1 VKKISNNYLII
12 IPIISLIGGI
22 WQGQYTDDGYHW
34 GFIFSNA
41 LDLIDGKVPYK
52 EIFLEYGILTTIIN
66 SVILLIFNK
75 NILSLM
81 LITCIAYSLTIFL
94 IALITQNFTE
104 GKYYG
109 FLSTIIIFMIYP
121 WPVSPWPNFTSFF
134 FTTLFCYLYLSEKK
148 KYSLL
153 AGTSLALAYL
163 TFTTVYNIIIILF
176 LLIILIFILIYR
188 KKLMLDFIKKNIL
201 VSFGFL
207 IIFLPFILYL
217 FYNDLFTV
225 WASYQK
231 IPFILADK
239 HNLPIY
245 GKILDYI
252 YFLFIY
258 SFKNFIY
265 EPQISVFLFF
275 FLSNIALTIKLLINF
290 NKDKKFTSLNLNL
303 FVINIL
309 ILCLNIYAQLSDI
322 DKLATSL
329 LLGIVPLYILIDSFN
344 NYENKIISNFII
356 LSISIFSILFAF
368 GLENAENDASRSAYF
383 KDLKNMENKFKS
395 NEISY
400 FSKQKWSKN
409 SWNTLNKFMHFQK
422 KIKNNCNVNYGANL
436 TINTFYYSLLEYEKI
451 QLIPFFFKDLD
462 GLFRNYFE
470 PNLIRELQRE
480 IDKNNIIIISS
491 ENNDKY
497 LNLQEYADPKKID
510 LNAYNDKISEFL
522 YIYYPK
528 KCENN

>member
-1 VKKISNNYLII
+1 MKKISNNYLII

-176 LLIILIFILIYR
+176 LLIILIFTA
-188 KKLMLDFIKKNIL
+188 M
-201 VSFGFL
+201 GFYYKRSIEKTL
-207 IIFLPFILYL
+207 GTMVQR
-217 FYNDLFTV
+217 YNE
-225 WASYQK
+225 QK
-231 IPFILADK
+231 GLTF
-239 HNLPIY
+239 NY
-245 GKILDYI
+245 G
-252 YFLFIY
+252 
-258 SFKNFIY
+258 
-265 EPQISVFLFF
+265 
-275 FLSNIALTIKLLINF
+275 
-290 NKDKKFTSLNLNL
+290 
-303 FVINIL
+303 
-309 ILCLNIYAQLSDI
+309 
-322 DKLATSL
+322 
-329 LLGIVPLYILIDSFN
+329 
-344 NYENKIISNFII
+344 
-356 LSISIFSILFAF
+356 
-368 GLENAENDASRSAYF
+368 SRP
-383 KDLKNMENKFKS
+383 
-395 NEISY
+395 
-400 FSKQKWSKN
+400 KQKSLEDGGE
-409 SWNTLNKFMHFQK
+409 SGAT
-422 KIKNNCNVNYGANL
+422 NCGEN
-436 TINTFYYSLLEYEKI
+436 
-451 QLIPFFFKDLD
+451 
-462 GLFRNYFE
+462 RRE
-470 PNLIRELQRE
+470 P
-480 IDKNNIIIISS
+480 SS
-491 ENNDKY
+491 S
-497 LNLQEYADPKKID
+497 APGDP
-510 LNAYNDKISEFL
+510 SGH
-522 YIYYPK
+522 
-528 KCENN
+528 